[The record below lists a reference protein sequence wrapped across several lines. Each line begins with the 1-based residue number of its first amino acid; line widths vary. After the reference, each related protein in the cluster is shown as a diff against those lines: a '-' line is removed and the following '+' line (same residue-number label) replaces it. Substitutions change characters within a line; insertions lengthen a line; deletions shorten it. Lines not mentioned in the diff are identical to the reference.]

1 MAQPLVKKDD
11 DRDEEA
17 DYSPFLGIEKG
28 AVLQEARVFHDPQ
41 LDARRC
47 SQVITKLL
55 YLLNQGETLTKIEAT
70 EVFFAVT
77 KLFQSKDIGLR
88 RMVYLMI
95 KELSPS
101 ADEVIIVTSSLMKDM
116 NSRTDLFRA
125 NAIRVLCRITDGTL
139 LAQIERYL
147 KQAIVD
153 KNPVVASAALVSGI
167 HLLQTNPEIVR
178 RWSNEVQEA
187 VQSRA
192 ALVQFHALA
201 LLHQIRQNDRLA
213 VNKLVASL
221 TKGTVR
227 SPLAQCLLIRYISQV
242 IKESGDNSQA
252 GERPFYDYLEGCLRH
267 KAEVV
272 IFEAARTITEL
283 SNVTTRELTPAITVL
298 QLFLSSSKPVLRFAA
313 LRTLNK
319 VAMTH
324 PMAVTNCNI
333 DMESLI
339 SDQNRSIATLAIT
352 TLLKTGNESSVDR
365 LMKQITNFMSD
376 IADEFKIVVVEAIR
390 SLCLK
395 FPLKYRSLMNFL
407 SNILRE
413 EGGFEYKKA
422 IVDSIVILIRD
433 IPDAK
438 ESGLL
443 HLCEFIEDCEFTYLS
458 TQILHFLGNE
468 GPKTSDPSKYIRYIY
483 NRVILENATV
493 RASAVSTLAKFGAL
507 VDSLKPRIFVLLR
520 RCVFDN
526 DDEVRDRATLYLN
539 TLGDGSVAE
548 TDEDVKEFLF
558 GSLDIPLTNMEASLK
573 NYDPTEEPF
582 DINSVPKEV
591 KSQSVAEKKA
601 PGKKPAASSTPAA
614 APTSAA
620 DAYERLLSSI
630 PEFASFG
637 KLFKSST
644 PVELTE
650 AETEYS
656 VNVVKHI
663 YDSHV
668 VFQYNC
674 TNTIPEQLLENVT
687 VIVDASDAEEF
698 SEVGT
703 KPLRSLPYDT
713 PGQTFVA
720 FEKPE
725 GVPAV
730 GKFSNVLRFTVKE
743 VDPSTGESED
753 DGVED
758 EYQLEDFEVVAADYI
773 LKVGVSNF
781 KNAWESLG
789 PDGERIDEYGLG
801 PRESLAEAVNTV
813 INLLGMQPCEGTE
826 VVPSN
831 SRSHT
836 CLLSGIYIGN
846 VKVLVRLSFGIDG
859 AKEVAMKLAVRSEDE
874 NVSEAIHEIVASGQ
888 RRQNDQLRMIF
899 LEHTRISR
907 ELEARKNELDDP
919 EKQLMERGASTE
931 NNRLKLKYEKKK
943 HDRAV
948 LNKKKAKKASR
959 LAERYKREKEDL
971 RRKIIQLKVKLDDKP
986 LLEMELIYL
995 RGQTE
1000 IVKFTGNYV
1009 DVDKLY
1015 ALLRELHEKEVE
1027 LYDLEALNHALI
1039 VKNAKAMM
1047 KYKKLRRN

>member
-1 MAQPLVKKDD
+1 MAQPLIKKDD

-17 DYSPFLGIEKG
+17 EYSPFLGIEKG
-28 AVLQEARVFHDPQ
+28 AVLQEARVFNDPQ

-55 YLLNQGETLTKIEAT
+55 YLLNQGETFTKVEAT

-77 KLFQSKDIGLR
+77 KLFQSKDTGLR

-116 NSRTDLFRA
+116 NSKTDMYRA

-139 LAQIERYL
+139 LTQIERYL

-153 KNPVVASAALVSGI
+153 KNPVVASAALVSGV
-167 HLLQTNPEIVR
+167 HLLQTNPEIVK

-213 VNKLVASL
+213 VSKLVTSL
-221 TKGTVR
+221 TRGTVR
-227 SPLAQCLLIRYISQV
+227 SPLAQCLLIRYASQV
-242 IKESGDNSQA
+242 IRESSQNTQTGD
-252 GERPFYDYLEGCLRH
+252 RPFYDFLEGCLRH
-267 KAEVV
+267 KAEMV
-272 IFEAARTITEL
+272 IFEAARAITEL
-283 SNVTTRELTPAITVL
+283 SGVTSRELTPAITVL

-313 LRTLNK
+313 VRTLNK

-324 PMAVTNCNI
+324 PLAVTNCNI

-438 ESGLL
+438 ESGLF

-458 TQILHFLGNE
+458 TQILHLLGNE
-468 GPKTSDPSKYIRYIY
+468 GPKTTDPSKYIRYIY

-520 RCVFDN
+520 RCLFDN
-526 DDEVRDRATLYLN
+526 DDEVRDRATLYLDM
-539 TLGDGSVAE
+539 LGGDGSVGE
-548 TDEDVKEFLF
+548 SDEDVKDFLF
-558 GSLDIPLTNMEASLK
+558 GSLDVPLVNLEKSLQNYEAS
-573 NYDPTEEPF
+573 EESF
-582 DINSVPKEV
+582 DIASVPKEV
-591 KSQSVAEKKA
+591 KSQPLAEKKA
-601 PGKKPAASSTPAA
+601 PGKKPSGLGAPPS
-614 APTSAA
+614 APTSTV
-620 DAYERLLSSI
+620 DAYEKLLSSI
-630 PEFASFG
+630 PEFSSFG
-637 KLFKSST
+637 KLFKSSA

-650 AETEYS
+650 AETEYAVS
-656 VNVVKHI
+656 VVKHI
-663 YDSHV
+663 YDGHV

-687 VIVDASDAEEF
+687 VFVDASEAEEF
-698 SEVGT
+698 SEVAS
-703 KPLRSLPYDT
+703 KPLRSLPYDS
-713 PGQTFVA
+713 PGQIFVA

-725 GVPAV
+725 GAPAV
-730 GKFSNVLRFTVKE
+730 GKFSNMLKFIVKE
-743 VDPSTGESED
+743 VDSSTGEAED
-753 DGVED
+753 EGVED
-758 EYQLEDFEVVAADYI
+758 EYQLEDLEVVSADYI
-773 LKVGVSNF
+773 LKVRVSNF
-781 KNAWESLG
+781 KNAWESMD
-789 PDGERIDEYGLG
+789 PESERVDEYGLG
-801 PRESLAEAVNTV
+801 VRESLAEAVSAV
-813 INLLGMQPCEGTE
+813 INILGMQPCEGTE

-836 CLLSGIYIGN
+836 CLLSGVFIGN

-859 AKEVAMKLAVRSEDE
+859 PKQVAMKLAVRSDDPA
-874 NVSEAIHEIVASGQ
+874 VSDAIHEIVASG
-888 RRQNDQLRMIF
+888 
-899 LEHTRISR
+899 
-907 ELEARKNELDDP
+907 
-919 EKQLMERGASTE
+919 
-931 NNRLKLKYEKKK
+931 
-943 HDRAV
+943 
-948 LNKKKAKKASR
+948 
-959 LAERYKREKEDL
+959 
-971 RRKIIQLKVKLDDKP
+971 
-986 LLEMELIYL
+986 
-995 RGQTE
+995 
-1000 IVKFTGNYV
+1000 
-1009 DVDKLY
+1009 
-1015 ALLRELHEKEVE
+1015 
-1027 LYDLEALNHALI
+1027 
-1039 VKNAKAMM
+1039 
-1047 KYKKLRRN
+1047 

>member
-11 DRDEEA
+11 DRDDEM
-17 DYSPFLGIEKG
+17 DYSPFMGIEKG
-28 AVLQEARVFHDPQ
+28 AVLQEARVFNDPQ
-41 LDARRC
+41 LDPRRC

-55 YLLNQGETLTKIEAT
+55 YLLNQGETFTKIEAT

-77 KLFQSKDIGLR
+77 KLFQSKDVGLR

-116 NSRTDLFRA
+116 NSRTDMYRA

-139 LAQIERYL
+139 LTQIERYL

-167 HLLQTNPEIVR
+167 HLLQTNPEIVK

-192 ALVQFHALA
+192 ALVQFHALG

-213 VNKLVASL
+213 VSKLVTSL
-221 TKGTVR
+221 TRGTVR
-227 SPLAQCLLIRYISQV
+227 SPLAQCLLIRYTSQV
-242 IKESGDNSQA
+242 IRESGMNNQT

-267 KAEVV
+267 KAEMV
-272 IFEAARTITEL
+272 IFEAARAITEL
-283 SNVTTRELTPAITVL
+283 SGVTSRELNPAITVL

-313 LRTLNK
+313 VRTLNK

-324 PMAVTNCNI
+324 PTAVTNCNI

-413 EGGFEYKKA
+413 EGGFDYKKA

-493 RASAVSTLAKFGAL
+493 RAAAVSTLAKFGAM
-507 VDSLKPRIFVLLR
+507 VDSLKPRIFILLK
-520 RCVFDN
+520 RCLFDN

-539 TLGDGSVAE
+539 TLGGDGSVVE
-548 TDEDVKEFLF
+548 TEGEVKEFLF
-558 GSLDIPLTNMEASLK
+558 GSFDVPLSNMETSLK
-573 NYDPTEEPF
+573 NYIQDPSEESF

-591 KSQSVAEKKA
+591 KSQPLAEKKA
-601 PGKKPAASSTPAA
+601 PGKKPTGLSAPPSAPA
-614 APTSAA
+614 SAA
-620 DAYERLLSSI
+620 DAYEKLLLSI

-637 KLFKSST
+637 KLFKSSA

-650 AETEYS
+650 AETEYA

-663 YDSHV
+663 FDNHV
-668 VFQYNC
+668 VLQYNC
-674 TNTIPEQLLENVT
+674 TNTIPEQLLENVI
-687 VIVDASDAEEF
+687 VVVDASDAEEF
-698 SEVGT
+698 AEIAS
-703 KPLRSLPYDT
+703 KPLRSLPYDS
-713 PGQTFVA
+713 PGQIFVA
-720 FEKPE
+720 FEKPG

-730 GKFSNVLRFTVKE
+730 GKFSNVLRFIVKE
-743 VDPSTGESED
+743 VDPSTGEAEE

-758 EYQLEDFEVVAADYI
+758 EYQLEDLEVVAADYM

-781 KNAWESLG
+781 KNAWESMG
-789 PDGERIDEYGLG
+789 SDFERLEEYGLG
-801 PRESLAEAVNTV
+801 PRDSLTEAVNAV
-813 INLLGMQPCEGTE
+813 ISLLGMQPCEGTE
-826 VVPSN
+826 VVATN

-836 CLLSGIYIGN
+836 CLLSGVFIGN
-846 VKVLVRLSFGIDG
+846 VKVLVRLSFGID
-859 AKEVAMKLAVRSEDE
+859 AQKEVAMKLVVRSEDE
-874 NVSEAIHEIVASGQ
+874 SVCVAIHEIVASG
-888 RRQNDQLRMIF
+888 
-899 LEHTRISR
+899 
-907 ELEARKNELDDP
+907 
-919 EKQLMERGASTE
+919 
-931 NNRLKLKYEKKK
+931 
-943 HDRAV
+943 
-948 LNKKKAKKASR
+948 
-959 LAERYKREKEDL
+959 
-971 RRKIIQLKVKLDDKP
+971 
-986 LLEMELIYL
+986 
-995 RGQTE
+995 
-1000 IVKFTGNYV
+1000 
-1009 DVDKLY
+1009 
-1015 ALLRELHEKEVE
+1015 
-1027 LYDLEALNHALI
+1027 
-1039 VKNAKAMM
+1039 
-1047 KYKKLRRN
+1047 

>member
-1 MAQPLVKKDD
+1 MAQPFVKKDD
-11 DRDEEA
+11 DRDDEA
-17 DYSPFLGIEKG
+17 EYSPFMGIEKG
-28 AVLQEARVFHDPQ
+28 AVLQEARVFNDPQ

-55 YLLNQGETLTKIEAT
+55 YLLNQGETFTKTEAT

-77 KLFQSKDIGLR
+77 KLFQSRDTGLR

-95 KELSPS
+95 KEISTS

-116 NSRTDLFRA
+116 NSRTDMYRA
-125 NAIRVLCRITDGTL
+125 NAIRVLCQITDGTL
-139 LAQIERYL
+139 LTQIERYL

-167 HLLQTNPEIVR
+167 HLLQTNPEIVK

-213 VNKLVASL
+213 VSKLVTSM
-221 TKGTVR
+221 TKGSVR
-227 SPLAQCLLIRYISQV
+227 SPLAQCLLIRYTNQV
-242 IKESGDNSQA
+242 IRESGVNTQSGD
-252 GERPFYDYLEGCLRH
+252 RPFYDYIEGCLRH
-267 KAEVV
+267 KAEMV
-272 IFEAARTITEL
+272 IFEAARAITEF
-283 SNVTTRELTPAITVL
+283 SNVTARELTPAITVL

-313 LRTLNK
+313 VRTLNK

-422 IVDSIVILIRD
+422 IVDAIVILIRD

-493 RASAVSTLAKFGAL
+493 RASAVSTLAKFGAM
-507 VDSLKPRIFVLLR
+507 VESLKPRIFILLR
-520 RCVFDN
+520 RCLFDN
-526 DDEVRDRATLYLN
+526 DDEVRDRATLYFI
-539 TLGDGSVAE
+539 TLGGDGPVVE
-548 TDEDVKEFLF
+548 TDESVKDFLF
-558 GSLDIPLTNMEASLK
+558 GSLDIPLANLETGLK
-573 NYDPTEEPF
+573 NYIQDPSEEPF
-582 DINSVPKEV
+582 DVNSVPKEV
-591 KSQSVAEKKA
+591 KSQPLAEKKA
-601 PGKKPAASSTPAA
+601 PGRKPTGLGTLPAG
-614 APTSAA
+614 PTSAA

-637 KLFKSST
+637 KLFKSS
-644 PVELTE
+644 VLELTE
-650 AETEYS
+650 EETEYA

-663 YDSHV
+663 FDQHV

-687 VIVDASDAEEF
+687 VIVDASEAEEF
-698 SEVGT
+698 SEVAS

-713 PGQTFVA
+713 PGQIFVA
-720 FEKPE
+720 FEKPQ
-725 GVPAV
+725 GVPTV
-730 GKFSNVLRFTVKE
+730 GKFSNMLRFTVKE
-743 VDPSTGESED
+743 VDTSTGEPED

-758 EYQLEDFEVVAADYI
+758 EYRLEDFEVVAADYM

-781 KNAWESLG
+781 RNAWESMG
-789 PDGERIDEYGLG
+789 PDCERIDEYGLG
-801 PRESLAEAVNTV
+801 SRESLTEAVNAV
-813 INLLGMQPCEGTE
+813 IELLGMQPCEGTE

-836 CLLSGIYIGN
+836 CLLSGVYIGN
-846 VKVLVRLSFGIDG
+846 VKVLVRLSLGIDG

-874 NVSEAIHEIVASGQ
+874 NVS
-888 RRQNDQLRMIF
+888 
-899 LEHTRISR
+899 
-907 ELEARKNELDDP
+907 
-919 EKQLMERGASTE
+919 
-931 NNRLKLKYEKKK
+931 
-943 HDRAV
+943 
-948 LNKKKAKKASR
+948 
-959 LAERYKREKEDL
+959 
-971 RRKIIQLKVKLDDKP
+971 
-986 LLEMELIYL
+986 
-995 RGQTE
+995 
-1000 IVKFTGNYV
+1000 
-1009 DVDKLY
+1009 
-1015 ALLRELHEKEVE
+1015 
-1027 LYDLEALNHALI
+1027 
-1039 VKNAKAMM
+1039 
-1047 KYKKLRRN
+1047 

>member
-1 MAQPLVKKDD
+1 
-11 DRDEEA
+11 A

-28 AVLQEARVFHDPQ
+28 AVLQEARVFNDPQ
-41 LDARRC
+41 LDPRRC

-55 YLLNQGETLTKIEAT
+55 YLLNQGETFTKVEAT

-88 RMVYLMI
+88 RMVYVMI

-116 NSRTDLFRA
+116 TSKTDMYRA

-139 LAQIERYL
+139 LTQIERYL

-167 HLLQTNPEIVR
+167 HLLQTNPEIVK

-213 VNKLVASL
+213 VNKLVSSL
-221 TKGTVR
+221 TKGSVR
-227 SPLAQCLLIRYISQV
+227 SPLAQCLLIRYTSQV
-242 IKESGDNSQA
+242 IRESANNNQA
-252 GERPFYDYLEGCLRH
+252 GDRPFYDFLEGCLRH
-267 KAEVV
+267 KAEMV
-272 IFEAARTITEL
+272 IFEAARAITEL
-283 SNVTTRELTPAITVL
+283 NGVTSRELTPAITVL

-313 LRTLNK
+313 VRTLNK

-376 IADEFKIVVVEAIR
+376 IADEFKIVVVDAIR

-395 FPLKYRSLMNFL
+395 FPLKHRSLMNFL

-433 IPDAK
+433 IPEAK

-458 TQILHFLGNE
+458 TQILHFLGIE

-483 NRVILENATV
+483 NRVHLENATV
-493 RASAVSTLAKFGAL
+493 RAGAVSTLAKFGAM
-507 VDSLKPRIFVLLR
+507 VDTLKPRVFVLLR
-520 RCVFDN
+520 RCLFDN

-539 TLGDGSVAE
+539 TLGGDGAVVE
-548 TDEDVKEFLF
+548 TGEDVKEFLF
-558 GSLDIPLTNMEASLK
+558 GSLYIPL
-573 NYDPTEEPF
+573 EPSDDAF

-591 KSQSVAEKKA
+591 KTQPLAEKKA
-601 PGKKPAASSTPAA
+601 PGKKPTGLGAPPAGPPSTV
-614 APTSAA
+614 
-620 DAYERLLSSI
+620 DAYEKLLSSI
-630 PEFASFG
+630 PEFANFG
-637 KLFKSST
+637 KLFKFSA

-650 AETEYS
+650 AETEYA

-663 YDSHV
+663 FDGHV

-687 VIVDASDAEEF
+687 VIVDASEAEEF
-698 SEVGT
+698 AEVAS
-703 KPLRSLPYDT
+703 KPLRSLPYDS
-713 PGQTFVA
+713 PGQIFVA

-730 GKFSNVLRFTVKE
+730 GKFSNMLRFIVKE
-743 VDPSTGESED
+743 VDPSTGEAED

-758 EYQLEDFEVVAADYI
+758 EYQLEELEVVAADYM

-781 KNAWESLG
+781 RNAWETM
-789 PDGERIDEYGLG
+789 DADYERVDEYGLG
-801 PRESLAEAVNTV
+801 PRESLAEAVNAV

-826 VVPSN
+826 VVPNN

-836 CLLSGIYIGN
+836 CLLSGVYIGN
-846 VKVLVRLSFGIDG
+846 VKVLVRLQFGLDG
-859 AKEVAMKLAVRSEDE
+859 PKDVAMK
-874 NVSEAIHEIVASGQ
+874 
-888 RRQNDQLRMIF
+888 
-899 LEHTRISR
+899 
-907 ELEARKNELDDP
+907 
-919 EKQLMERGASTE
+919 
-931 NNRLKLKYEKKK
+931 
-943 HDRAV
+943 
-948 LNKKKAKKASR
+948 
-959 LAERYKREKEDL
+959 
-971 RRKIIQLKVKLDDKP
+971 
-986 LLEMELIYL
+986 
-995 RGQTE
+995 
-1000 IVKFTGNYV
+1000 
-1009 DVDKLY
+1009 
-1015 ALLRELHEKEVE
+1015 
-1027 LYDLEALNHALI
+1027 
-1039 VKNAKAMM
+1039 
-1047 KYKKLRRN
+1047 

>member
-11 DRDEEA
+11 DRDDEA

-28 AVLQEARVFHDPQ
+28 SVLQEARVFNDPQ

-55 YLLNQGETLTKIEAT
+55 YLLNQGETFTKVEAT

-77 KLFQSKDIGLR
+77 KLFQSKDTGLR

-95 KELSPS
+95 KEISPS

-116 NSRTDLFRA
+116 NSKIDMYRA

-139 LAQIERYL
+139 LSQIERYL

-167 HLLQTNPEIVR
+167 HLLQTNPEIVK

-192 ALVQFHALA
+192 ALVQFHALG
-201 LLHQIRQNDRLA
+201 LLHQNDRLA
-213 VNKLVASL
+213 VSKLVTSL
-221 TKGTVR
+221 TRGTVR
-227 SPLAQCLLIRYISQV
+227 SPLAQCLLIRYTSQV
-242 IKESGDNSQA
+242 IHESGHTQS
-252 GERPFYDYLEGCLRH
+252 GERPFYDYLESCLRH
-267 KAEVV
+267 KSDMV
-272 IFEAARTITEL
+272 IFEAARAITEL
-283 SNVTTRELTPAITVL
+283 NGVTSRELTPAITVL
-298 QLFLSSSKPVLRFAA
+298 QLFLSSTKPVLRFAA
-313 LRTLNK
+313 VRTLNK

-413 EGGFEYKKA
+413 EGGFDYKKA

-433 IPDAK
+433 IPNAK
-438 ESGLL
+438 EAGLL

-458 TQILHFLGNE
+458 TQILHFLGIE

-483 NRVILENATV
+483 NRVHLENAIV
-493 RASAVSTLAKFGAL
+493 RASAVSTLAKFGAA
-507 VDSLKPRIFVLLR
+507 VDALKPRIFVLLR
-520 RCVFDN
+520 RCLFDS

-539 TLGDGSVAE
+539 TLGGDGSVVE
-548 TDEDVKEFLF
+548 TDKDVKDFLF
-558 GSLDIPLTNMEASLK
+558 GPFDVPLVNLETSLK
-573 NYDPTEEPF
+573 NYEPSEEAF

-591 KSQSVAEKKA
+591 KFQPLAEKKA
-601 PGKKPAASSTPAA
+601 PGKKPTGLGAPPSGPPST
-614 APTSAA
+614 A
-620 DAYERLLSSI
+620 DAYERMLSTI
-630 PEFASFG
+630 PECANFG
-637 KLFKSST
+637 KLFKSSA

-650 AETEYS
+650 AETEYA
-656 VNVVKHI
+656 VNVIKHI
-663 YDSHV
+663 FDRHV

-674 TNTIPEQLLENVT
+674 TNTIPEQLLEDVIVT
-687 VIVDASDAEEF
+687 VDASDADEF
-698 SEVGT
+698 SEVFS
-703 KPLRSLPYDT
+703 KPLRSLPYDS

-725 GVPAV
+725 GVPTV
-730 GKFSNVLRFTVKE
+730 GKFSNVLKFIIKE
-743 VDPSTGESED
+743 VDPTTGEAED

-758 EYQLEDFEVVAADYI
+758 EYQLEDLEIVAADYV

-781 KNAWESLG
+781 RNAWESLG
-789 PDGERIDEYGLG
+789 PDFERVDEYGLG

-813 INLLGMQPCEGTE
+813 INLLGLEPCEGTE
-826 VVPSN
+826 EVPPN

-836 CLLSGIYIGN
+836 CLLSGVFTGN
-846 VKVLVRLSFGIDG
+846 IKVLVRLSFGLDG
-859 AKEVAMKLAVRSEDE
+859 PKDIAMKLSVRSEDE
-874 NVSEAIHEIVASGQ
+874 TVSDTIHEIVASG
-888 RRQNDQLRMIF
+888 
-899 LEHTRISR
+899 
-907 ELEARKNELDDP
+907 
-919 EKQLMERGASTE
+919 
-931 NNRLKLKYEKKK
+931 
-943 HDRAV
+943 
-948 LNKKKAKKASR
+948 
-959 LAERYKREKEDL
+959 
-971 RRKIIQLKVKLDDKP
+971 
-986 LLEMELIYL
+986 
-995 RGQTE
+995 
-1000 IVKFTGNYV
+1000 
-1009 DVDKLY
+1009 
-1015 ALLRELHEKEVE
+1015 
-1027 LYDLEALNHALI
+1027 
-1039 VKNAKAMM
+1039 
-1047 KYKKLRRN
+1047 

>member
-11 DRDEEA
+11 DRDDEA
-17 DYSPFLGIEKG
+17 EYSPFMGIEKG
-28 AVLQEARVFHDPQ
+28 AVLQEARVFNDPQ
-41 LDARRC
+41 LDPRRC

-55 YLLNQGETLTKIEAT
+55 YLLNQGETFTKVEAT

-77 KLFQSKDIGLR
+77 KLFQSKDVGLR
-88 RMVYLMI
+88 RMLYLMI

-116 NSRTDLFRA
+116 NSKTDMYRA
-125 NAIRVLCRITDGTL
+125 NAIRVLCRITDGVL
-139 LAQIERYL
+139 LTQIERYL

-167 HLLQTNPEIVR
+167 HLLQTNPEVVK

-213 VNKLVASL
+213 VSKLVTSL
-221 TKGTVR
+221 TRGTVR
-227 SPLAQCLLIRYISQV
+227 SPLAQCLLIRYTSQV
-242 IKESGDNSQA
+242 IRESASNSQ
-252 GERPFYDYLEGCLRH
+252 GGDRPFYDFLEGCLRH
-267 KAEVV
+267 KAEMV
-272 IFEAARTITEL
+272 IFEAARAITEL
-283 SNVTTRELTPAITVL
+283 SGVTSRELTPAITVL

-313 LRTLNK
+313 VRTLNK

-438 ESGLL
+438 ENGLL

-458 TQILHFLGNE
+458 TQILHFLGIE

-483 NRVILENATV
+483 NRVHLENATV
-493 RASAVSTLAKFGAL
+493 RAAAVSTLAKFGAM
-507 VDSLKPRIFVLLR
+507 VDALKPRIFVLLR
-520 RCVFDN
+520 RCLFDS

-539 TLGDGSVAE
+539 TLGGDGEVVE
-548 TDEDVKEFLF
+548 TDKGVKEFLF
-558 GSLDIPLTNMEASLK
+558 GALDIPLVNLETSLRNYEASE
-573 NYDPTEEPF
+573 DAF

-591 KSQSVAEKKA
+591 KSQPLAEKKA
-601 PGKKPAASSTPAA
+601 PGKKQPTGLGAPPAAP
-614 APTSAA
+614 PTTV

-630 PEFASFG
+630 PELASLG
-637 KLFKSST
+637 KPFKSSAPT
-644 PVELTE
+644 ELTE
-650 AETEYS
+650 AETEYA

-663 YDSHV
+663 YDRHV

-674 TNTIPEQLLENVT
+674 TNTIPEQLLEEVG
-687 VIVDASDAEEF
+687 VVVDSSDAEEF
-698 SEVGT
+698 GFVLS
-703 KPLRSLPYDT
+703 KPLRSLPYDS
-713 PGQTFVA
+713 PGQTFVV

-730 GKFSNVLRFTVKE
+730 GKFSNTLKFIVKE
-743 VDPSTGESED
+743 VDPNTGEADE
-753 DGVED
+753 DGVDD
-758 EYQLEDFEVVAADYI
+758 EYQLEELEVVSADYMQ
-773 LKVGVSNF
+773 KVGISNF
-781 KNAWESLG
+781 RNAWESL
-789 PDGERIDEYGLG
+789 DADLERVDEYGLG
-801 PRESLAEAVNTV
+801 PRESLAEAVNAV
-813 INLLGMQPCEGTE
+813 ISLLGMQPCEGTE
-826 VVPSN
+826 AVPSN

-836 CLLSGIYIGN
+836 CLLSGVFIGN
-846 VKVLVRLSFGIDG
+846 TRVLARLQFGLTG
-859 AKEVAMKLAVRSEDE
+859 PKEVAMKLAVRSDDIA
-874 NVSEAIHEIVASGQ
+874 VSDAIHEIVASG
-888 RRQNDQLRMIF
+888 
-899 LEHTRISR
+899 
-907 ELEARKNELDDP
+907 
-919 EKQLMERGASTE
+919 
-931 NNRLKLKYEKKK
+931 
-943 HDRAV
+943 
-948 LNKKKAKKASR
+948 
-959 LAERYKREKEDL
+959 
-971 RRKIIQLKVKLDDKP
+971 
-986 LLEMELIYL
+986 
-995 RGQTE
+995 
-1000 IVKFTGNYV
+1000 
-1009 DVDKLY
+1009 
-1015 ALLRELHEKEVE
+1015 
-1027 LYDLEALNHALI
+1027 
-1039 VKNAKAMM
+1039 
-1047 KYKKLRRN
+1047 

>member
-11 DRDEEA
+11 DRDDEA

-28 AVLQEARVFHDPQ
+28 AVLQEARVFNDPQ
-41 LDARRC
+41 LDPRRC

-55 YLLNQGETLTKIEAT
+55 YLLNQGETFTKVEAT

-88 RMVYLMI
+88 RMVYVMI

-116 NSRTDLFRA
+116 TSKTDMYRA

-139 LAQIERYL
+139 LTQIERYL

-167 HLLQTNPEIVR
+167 HLLQQTNPEIVK

-213 VNKLVASL
+213 VNKLVSSL
-221 TKGTVR
+221 TKGSVR
-227 SPLAQCLLIRYISQV
+227 SPLAQCLLIRYTSQV
-242 IKESGDNSQA
+242 IRESANNNQA
-252 GERPFYDYLEGCLRH
+252 GDRPFYDFLEGCLRH
-267 KAEVV
+267 KAEMV
-272 IFEAARTITEL
+272 IFEAARAITEL
-283 SNVTTRELTPAITVL
+283 NGVTSRELTPAITVL

-313 LRTLNK
+313 VRTLNK

-395 FPLKYRSLMNFL
+395 FPLKHRSLMNFL

-433 IPDAK
+433 IPEAK

-458 TQILHFLGNE
+458 TQILHFLGIE

-483 NRVILENATV
+483 NRVHLENATV
-493 RASAVSTLAKFGAL
+493 RAGAVSTLAKFGAM
-507 VDSLKPRIFVLLR
+507 VDTLKPRVFVLLR
-520 RCVFDN
+520 RCLFDN
-526 DDEVRDRATLYLN
+526 DDEVRDRATLYIN
-539 TLGDGSVAE
+539 TLGGDGAVVE
-548 TDEDVKEFLF
+548 TGEDVKEFLF
-558 GSLDIPLTNMEASLK
+558 GSLDIPLVNLENSLK
-573 NYDPTEEPF
+573 NYEPSEESF

-591 KSQSVAEKKA
+591 KTQPLAEKKA
-601 PGKKPAASSTPAA
+601 PGKKPTGLGASPAGPPSTV
-614 APTSAA
+614 
-620 DAYERLLSSI
+620 DAYEKLLSSI
-630 PEFASFG
+630 PEFANFG
-637 KLFKSST
+637 KLFKSSA

-650 AETEYS
+650 AETEYA

-663 YDSHV
+663 FDGHV

-687 VIVDASDAEEF
+687 VIVDASEAEEF
-698 SEVGT
+698 AEVAS
-703 KPLRSLPYDT
+703 KPLRSLPYDS

-730 GKFSNVLRFTVKE
+730 GKFSNMLRFIVKE
-743 VDPSTGESED
+743 VDPSTGEAED

-758 EYQLEDFEVVAADYI
+758 EYQLEELEVVAADYM

-781 KNAWESLG
+781 RNAWETM
-789 PDGERIDEYGLG
+789 DADCERVDEYGLG
-801 PRESLAEAVNTV
+801 PRESLAEAVNAV

-826 VVPSN
+826 VVPNN

-836 CLLSGIYIGN
+836 CLLSGVYIGN
-846 VKVLVRLSFGIDG
+846 VKVLVRLQFGLDG
-859 AKEVAMKLAVRSEDE
+859 PKDVAMKLAVRSEDE
-874 NVSEAIHEIVASGQ
+874 AVSDAIHEIVASG
-888 RRQNDQLRMIF
+888 
-899 LEHTRISR
+899 
-907 ELEARKNELDDP
+907 
-919 EKQLMERGASTE
+919 
-931 NNRLKLKYEKKK
+931 
-943 HDRAV
+943 
-948 LNKKKAKKASR
+948 
-959 LAERYKREKEDL
+959 
-971 RRKIIQLKVKLDDKP
+971 
-986 LLEMELIYL
+986 
-995 RGQTE
+995 
-1000 IVKFTGNYV
+1000 
-1009 DVDKLY
+1009 
-1015 ALLRELHEKEVE
+1015 
-1027 LYDLEALNHALI
+1027 
-1039 VKNAKAMM
+1039 
-1047 KYKKLRRN
+1047 

>member
-11 DRDEEA
+11 DRDDEA
-17 DYSPFLGIEKG
+17 DYSPFMGIEKG
-28 AVLQEARVFHDPQ
+28 AVLQEARVFNDPQ

-55 YLLNQGETLTKIEAT
+55 YLLNQGETFTKVEAT
-70 EVFFAVT
+70 EVFFSVT
-77 KLFQSKDIGLR
+77 KLFQSRDLGLR
-88 RMVYLMI
+88 RMVYLII

-116 NSRTDLFRA
+116 NSKTDMYRA

-139 LAQIERYL
+139 LTQIERYL

-167 HLLQTNPEIVR
+167 HLLQTNPEIVK

-213 VNKLVASL
+213 VSKLVTSL
-221 TKGTVR
+221 TRGSVR
-227 SPLAQCLLIRYISQV
+227 SPLAQCLLIRYTSQV
-242 IKESGDNSQA
+242 IRESGNTTQSGD
-252 GERPFYDYLEGCLRH
+252 RPFYDFLESCLRH
-267 KAEVV
+267 KSEMV
-272 IFEAARTITEL
+272 IFEAAKAITDL
-283 SNVTTRELTPAITVL
+283 NGVTSRELTPAITVL

-313 LRTLNK
+313 VRTLNK

-413 EGGFEYKKA
+413 EGGFDYKKA

-458 TQILHFLGNE
+458 TQILHFLGIE
-468 GPKTSDPSKYIRYIY
+468 GPKTVDPSKYIRYIY
-483 NRVILENATV
+483 NRVHLENATV
-493 RASAVSTLAKFGAL
+493 RASAVSTLAKFGAS
-507 VDSLKPRIFVLLR
+507 VDGLKPRIFVLLR
-520 RCVFDN
+520 RCLFDS

-539 TLGDGSVAE
+539 TLGGDIE
-548 TDEDVKEFLF
+548 IDKDVRDFLF
-558 GSLDIPLTNMEASLK
+558 GSLDIPLVNLETSLK
-573 NYDPTEEPF
+573 KYEPSEEAF
-582 DINSVPKEV
+582 DINLVPREV
-591 KSQSVAEKKA
+591 KSQPTAEKKA
-601 PGKKPAASSTPAA
+601 PGKKPGLGAPPSGPPSTVD
-614 APTSAA
+614 S
-620 DAYERLLSSI
+620 YERQLLSI
-630 PEFASFG
+630 PEFANFG
-637 KLFKSST
+637 KLFKSSA

-650 AETEYS
+650 AETEYA

-663 YDSHV
+663 FDTHV

-674 TNTIPEQLLENVT
+674 TNTIPEQLLEDVI
-687 VIVDASDAEEF
+687 VIVDASEAEEF
-698 SEVGT
+698 SQVIS
-703 KPLRSLPYDT
+703 KPLRSLPYDS

-725 GVPAV
+725 GLPTT
-730 GKFSNVLRFTVKE
+730 GKFSNILKFIVKE
-743 VDPSTGESED
+743 VDPTTGEAED

-758 EYQLEDFEVVAADYI
+758 EYQLEDLEVVAADYI

-781 KNAWESLG
+781 RNAWEIMD
-789 PDGERIDEYGLG
+789 PDTERVDEYGLG
-801 PRESLAEAVNTV
+801 TREGLSEAVNTV
-813 INLLGMQPCEGTE
+813 INILGMQPCEGTE
-826 VVPSN
+826 TVPPN
-831 SRSHT
+831 ARSHT
-836 CLLSGIYIGN
+836 CLLSGVFIGG
-846 VKVLVRLSFGIDG
+846 VKVLVRLSFGLDG
-859 AKEVAMKLAVRSEDE
+859 AKDVAMKLAVRSDDV
-874 NVSEAIHEIVASGQ
+874 NVSDAIHEIVASG
-888 RRQNDQLRMIF
+888 
-899 LEHTRISR
+899 
-907 ELEARKNELDDP
+907 
-919 EKQLMERGASTE
+919 
-931 NNRLKLKYEKKK
+931 
-943 HDRAV
+943 
-948 LNKKKAKKASR
+948 
-959 LAERYKREKEDL
+959 
-971 RRKIIQLKVKLDDKP
+971 
-986 LLEMELIYL
+986 
-995 RGQTE
+995 
-1000 IVKFTGNYV
+1000 
-1009 DVDKLY
+1009 
-1015 ALLRELHEKEVE
+1015 
-1027 LYDLEALNHALI
+1027 
-1039 VKNAKAMM
+1039 
-1047 KYKKLRRN
+1047 

>member
-11 DRDEEA
+11 DRDDEA

-28 AVLQEARVFHDPQ
+28 SVLQEARVFNDPQ

-55 YLLNQGETLTKIEAT
+55 YLLNQGETFTKVEAT

-77 KLFQSKDIGLR
+77 KLFQSKDTGLR

-95 KELSPS
+95 KEISPS

-116 NSRTDLFRA
+116 NSKIDMYRA

-139 LAQIERYL
+139 LSQIERYL

-167 HLLQTNPEIVR
+167 HLLQTNPEIVK

-192 ALVQFHALA
+192 ALVQFHALG

-213 VNKLVASL
+213 VSKLVTSL
-221 TKGTVR
+221 TRGTVR
-227 SPLAQCLLIRYISQV
+227 SPLAQCLLIRYTSQV
-242 IKESGDNSQA
+242 IHESGHTQS
-252 GERPFYDYLEGCLRH
+252 GERPFYDYLESCLRH
-267 KAEVV
+267 KSDMV
-272 IFEAARTITEL
+272 IFEAARAITEL
-283 SNVTTRELTPAITVL
+283 NGVTSRELTPAITVL
-298 QLFLSSSKPVLRFAA
+298 QLFLSSTKPVLRFAA
-313 LRTLNK
+313 VRTLNK

-413 EGGFEYKKA
+413 EGGFDYKKA

-433 IPDAK
+433 IPNAK
-438 ESGLL
+438 EAGLL

-458 TQILHFLGNE
+458 TQILHFLGIE

-483 NRVILENATV
+483 NRVHLENAIV
-493 RASAVSTLAKFGAL
+493 RASAVSTLAKFGAA
-507 VDSLKPRIFVLLR
+507 VDALKPRIFVLLR
-520 RCVFDN
+520 RCLFDS

-539 TLGDGSVAE
+539 TLGGDGSVVE
-548 TDEDVKEFLF
+548 TDKDVKDFLF
-558 GSLDIPLTNMEASLK
+558 GSFDIPLVNLETSLK
-573 NYDPTEEPF
+573 NYEPSEEAF

-591 KSQSVAEKKA
+591 KFQPLAEKKA
-601 PGKKPAASSTPAA
+601 PGKKPTGLGAPPSGPPST
-614 APTSAA
+614 A
-620 DAYERLLSSI
+620 DAYERMLSTI
-630 PEFASFG
+630 PECANFG
-637 KLFKSST
+637 KLFKSSA

-650 AETEYS
+650 AETEYA
-656 VNVVKHI
+656 VNVIKHI
-663 YDSHV
+663 FDRHV

-674 TNTIPEQLLENVT
+674 TNTIPEQLLEDVIVT
-687 VIVDASDAEEF
+687 VDASDADEF
-698 SEVGT
+698 SEVFS
-703 KPLRSLPYDT
+703 KPLRSLPYDS

-725 GVPAV
+725 GVPTV
-730 GKFSNVLRFTVKE
+730 GKFSNVLKFIIKE
-743 VDPSTGESED
+743 VDPTTGEAED

-758 EYQLEDFEVVAADYI
+758 EYQLEDLEIVAADYV

-781 KNAWESLG
+781 RNAWESLG
-789 PDGERIDEYGLG
+789 PDFERVDEYGLG

-813 INLLGMQPCEGTE
+813 INLLGLEPCEGTE
-826 VVPSN
+826 EVPPN

-836 CLLSGIYIGN
+836 CLLSGVFTGN
-846 VKVLVRLSFGIDG
+846 IKVLVRLSFGLDG
-859 AKEVAMKLAVRSEDE
+859 PKDIAMKLSVRSEDE
-874 NVSEAIHEIVASGQ
+874 TVSDTIHEIVASG
-888 RRQNDQLRMIF
+888 
-899 LEHTRISR
+899 
-907 ELEARKNELDDP
+907 
-919 EKQLMERGASTE
+919 
-931 NNRLKLKYEKKK
+931 
-943 HDRAV
+943 
-948 LNKKKAKKASR
+948 
-959 LAERYKREKEDL
+959 
-971 RRKIIQLKVKLDDKP
+971 
-986 LLEMELIYL
+986 
-995 RGQTE
+995 
-1000 IVKFTGNYV
+1000 
-1009 DVDKLY
+1009 
-1015 ALLRELHEKEVE
+1015 
-1027 LYDLEALNHALI
+1027 
-1039 VKNAKAMM
+1039 
-1047 KYKKLRRN
+1047 

>member
-1 MAQPLVKKDD
+1 MSQLVKKDD

-17 DYSPFLGIEKG
+17 EYSPFLGIEKG
-28 AVLQEARVFHDPQ
+28 AVLQEARVFNDPQ
-41 LDARRC
+41 LDPRRC

-55 YLLNQGETLTKIEAT
+55 YLLNQGESFTKVEAT

-77 KLFQSKDIGLR
+77 KLFQSRDIGLR
-88 RMVYLMI
+88 RMVYLII

-116 NSRTDLFRA
+116 NSKTDMYRA

-139 LAQIERYL
+139 LTQIERYL

-167 HLLQTNPEIVR
+167 HLLQTNPEIVK

-213 VNKLVASL
+213 VSKLVTSL
-221 TKGTVR
+221 TRGTVR
-227 SPLAQCLLIRYISQV
+227 SPLAQCLLIRYTSQV
-242 IKESGDNSQA
+242 IRESSMNTQTGD
-252 GERPFYDYLEGCLRH
+252 RPFYDYLEGCLRH
-267 KAEVV
+267 KAEMV
-272 IFEAARTITEL
+272 IFEAARAITEL
-283 SNVTTRELTPAITVL
+283 SGVTSRELTPAITVL

-313 LRTLNK
+313 VRTLNK

-458 TQILHFLGNE
+458 TQILHFLGIE

-493 RASAVSTLAKFGAL
+493 RACAVSTLAKFGAM

-520 RCVFDN
+520 RCLYDS

-539 TLGDGSVAE
+539 TLGGDGSVVE
-548 TDEDVKEFLF
+548 TDKDVKEFLF
-558 GSLDIPLTNMEASLK
+558 GSLDVPLVNLETSLK
-573 NYDPTEEPF
+573 NYMQEPSEEPF
-582 DINSVPKEV
+582 DVSSVPREI
-591 KSQSVAEKKA
+591 KSQPLTEKKA
-601 PGKKPAASSTPAA
+601 PGKKPTGLGAPPPG
-614 APTSAA
+614 PTSTV

-630 PEFASFG
+630 PEFSTFG
-637 KLFKSST
+637 KLFKSSV

-650 AETEYS
+650 AETEYA

-663 YDSHV
+663 FDRHV
-668 VFQYNC
+668 VFQFNC

-687 VIVDASDAEEF
+687 VIVDASEADEF
-698 SEVGT
+698 SEVMSR
-703 KPLRSLPYDT
+703 PLPSLPYDT

-725 GVPAV
+725 GVPSI
-730 GKFSNVLRFTVKE
+730 GKFSNTLKFIVKE
-743 VDPSTGESED
+743 VDPSTGEAED

-758 EYQLEDFEVVAADYI
+758 EYQLEDLEVVAADYI

-781 KNAWESLG
+781 RNAWEGMG
-789 PDGERIDEYGLG
+789 PDFEQVDEYGLG
-801 PRESLAEAVNTV
+801 PRESLAEAVSTV
-813 INLLGMQPCEGTE
+813 IGLLGLQPCEGTE
-826 VVPSN
+826 VVTSN

-836 CLLSGIYIGN
+836 CLLSGVYIGN

-859 AKEVAMKLAVRSEDE
+859 PRDVAMKLAVRSEDE
-874 NVSEAIHEIVASGQ
+874 SVSAAIHEIVASG
-888 RRQNDQLRMIF
+888 
-899 LEHTRISR
+899 
-907 ELEARKNELDDP
+907 
-919 EKQLMERGASTE
+919 
-931 NNRLKLKYEKKK
+931 
-943 HDRAV
+943 
-948 LNKKKAKKASR
+948 
-959 LAERYKREKEDL
+959 
-971 RRKIIQLKVKLDDKP
+971 
-986 LLEMELIYL
+986 
-995 RGQTE
+995 
-1000 IVKFTGNYV
+1000 
-1009 DVDKLY
+1009 
-1015 ALLRELHEKEVE
+1015 
-1027 LYDLEALNHALI
+1027 
-1039 VKNAKAMM
+1039 
-1047 KYKKLRRN
+1047 

>member
-28 AVLQEARVFHDPQ
+28 AVLQEARVFNDPQ

-55 YLLNQGETLTKIEAT
+55 YLLNQGETFTKVEAT

-77 KLFQSKDIGLR
+77 KLFQSRDIGLR

-116 NSRTDLFRA
+116 NSRTDMYRA

-139 LAQIERYL
+139 LTQIERYL

-167 HLLQTNPEIVR
+167 HLLQTTPEIVK

-213 VNKLVASL
+213 VSKLVTSL

-227 SPLAQCLLIRYISQV
+227 SPLAQCLLIRYTSQV
-242 IKESGDNSQA
+242 IREAGVNSQT
-252 GERPFYDYLEGCLRH
+252 GDRPFYDYLESCLRH
-267 KAEVV
+267 KAEMV
-272 IFEAARTITEL
+272 IFEAAKAITEL

-313 LRTLNK
+313 VRTLNK

-507 VDSLKPRIFVLLR
+507 VDTLKPRIFILLR
-520 RCVFDN
+520 RCLFDN

-539 TLGDGSVAE
+539 SLGDGSVAE
-548 TDEDVKEFLF
+548 TDKDVKEFLF
-558 GSLDIPLTNMEASLK
+558 GSLDIPLTNMENSLK
-573 NYDPTEEPF
+573 NYAQNPTDEPF
-582 DINSVPKEV
+582 DIDSVPREV
-591 KSQSVAEKKA
+591 KSQPLVEKKA
-601 PGKKPAASSTPAA
+601 PGKKPTALGGPPP
-614 APTSAA
+614 APTSAS

-637 KLFKSST
+637 KLFKSSA

-650 AETEYS
+650 AETEYA

-663 YDSHV
+663 FDRHV

-703 KPLRSLPYDT
+703 KPLKSLPYDT
-713 PGQTFVA
+713 PAQTFVA

-725 GVPAV
+725 GISAV
-730 GKFSNVLRFTVKE
+730 GKFSNMLRFTVKE
-743 VDPSTGESED
+743 VDPSTGEAED

-773 LKVGVSNF
+773 LKVAVSNF
-781 KNAWESLG
+781 RNAWESMD
-789 PDGERIDEYGLG
+789 PDTERIDEYGLG
-801 PRESLAEAVNTV
+801 PRESLAEAVNAV
-813 INLLGMQPCEGTE
+813 INLLGLQPCEGTE
-826 VVPSN
+826 TVPNN

-836 CLLSGIYIGN
+836 CLLSGVYIGN

-859 AKEVAMKLAVRSEDE
+859 SKEVAMKLAVRSDDV
-874 NVSEAIHEIVASGQ
+874 NVSEAIHEVVASG
-888 RRQNDQLRMIF
+888 
-899 LEHTRISR
+899 
-907 ELEARKNELDDP
+907 
-919 EKQLMERGASTE
+919 
-931 NNRLKLKYEKKK
+931 
-943 HDRAV
+943 
-948 LNKKKAKKASR
+948 
-959 LAERYKREKEDL
+959 
-971 RRKIIQLKVKLDDKP
+971 
-986 LLEMELIYL
+986 
-995 RGQTE
+995 
-1000 IVKFTGNYV
+1000 
-1009 DVDKLY
+1009 
-1015 ALLRELHEKEVE
+1015 
-1027 LYDLEALNHALI
+1027 
-1039 VKNAKAMM
+1039 
-1047 KYKKLRRN
+1047 

>member
-11 DRDEEA
+11 DRDDEE
-17 DYSPFLGIEKG
+17 YSPFLGIEKG
-28 AVLQEARVFHDPQ
+28 AVLQEARVFNDPQ

-55 YLLNQGETLTKIEAT
+55 YLLNQGESFTKVEAT
-70 EVFFAVT
+70 EVFFSVT
-77 KLFQSKDIGLR
+77 KLFQSRDIGLR
-88 RMVYLMI
+88 RMVYLII

-116 NSRTDLFRA
+116 NSKTDMYRA

-139 LAQIERYL
+139 LTQIERYL

-167 HLLQTNPEIVR
+167 HLLQTNPEIVK
-178 RWSNEVQEA
+178 RWSNEVQES

-213 VNKLVASL
+213 VSKLVTSL
-221 TKGTVR
+221 TRGTVR
-227 SPLAQCLLIRYISQV
+227 SPLAQCLLIRYTSQV
-242 IKESGDNSQA
+242 IRESGNVQTGD
-252 GERPFYDYLEGCLRH
+252 RPFYDYLEGCLRH
-267 KAEVV
+267 KVEMV
-272 IFEAARTITEL
+272 IFEAARAITEL
-283 SNVTTRELTPAITVL
+283 HGVTPRELTPAITVL

-313 LRTLNK
+313 VRTLNK

-324 PMAVTNCNI
+324 PVPVTNCNI

-395 FPLKYRSLMNFL
+395 FPLKFRALMNFL

-458 TQILHFLGNE
+458 TQILHFLGIE

-483 NRVILENATV
+483 NRVHLENATV

-507 VDSLKPRIFVLLR
+507 VDSLKPRVFILLR
-520 RCVFDN
+520 RCLFDS

-539 TLGDGSVAE
+539 TLGGDGSVIE
-548 TDEDVKEFLF
+548 TDNDVKDFLF
-558 GSLDIPLTNMEASLK
+558 GSLDVPLVNLETSLK
-573 NYDPTEEPF
+573 NYEASEEPF
-582 DINSVPKEV
+582 DIKSVPKEV
-591 KSQSVAEKKA
+591 KSQPLAEKKA
-601 PGKKPAASSTPAA
+601 QSKKPTGLGAPPTGPASTV
-614 APTSAA
+614 
-620 DAYERLLSSI
+620 DAYETLLSSI
-630 PEFASFG
+630 PEFSNFG
-637 KLFKSST
+637 KLFKSSA

-650 AETEYS
+650 PETEYA

-663 YDSHV
+663 FDSHV

-674 TNTIPEQLLENVT
+674 TNTIPEQLLED
-687 VIVDASDAEEF
+687 VIVVVDASEAEEF
-698 SEVGT
+698 SEVASRS
-703 KPLRSLPYDT
+703 LRSLPYDT
-713 PGQTFVA
+713 PGQTFLA

-725 GVPAV
+725 GIPAV
-730 GKFSNVLRFTVKE
+730 GKFTNLLRFIVKE
-743 VDPSTGESED
+743 VDPTTGEAEE

-758 EYQLEDFEVVAADYI
+758 EYQLEDLEVVAADYI
-773 LKVGVSNF
+773 LKVPVFNF
-781 KNAWESLG
+781 KNAWESMG
-789 PDGERIDEYGLG
+789 ADFERVDEYGLG
-801 PRESLAEAVNTV
+801 PRENLTEAVNAV
-813 INLLGMQPCEGTE
+813 ISLLGMQPCEGTE
-826 VVPSN
+826 AVASN

-836 CLLSGIYIGN
+836 CVLSGVYIGN
-846 VKVLVRLSFGIDG
+846 VKVLVRLLFGIDSSS
-859 AKEVAMKLAVRSEDE
+859 KEVAMKLTVRSEDGA
-874 NVSEAIHEIVASGQ
+874 VSDAIHEIVASG
-888 RRQNDQLRMIF
+888 
-899 LEHTRISR
+899 
-907 ELEARKNELDDP
+907 
-919 EKQLMERGASTE
+919 
-931 NNRLKLKYEKKK
+931 
-943 HDRAV
+943 
-948 LNKKKAKKASR
+948 
-959 LAERYKREKEDL
+959 
-971 RRKIIQLKVKLDDKP
+971 
-986 LLEMELIYL
+986 
-995 RGQTE
+995 
-1000 IVKFTGNYV
+1000 
-1009 DVDKLY
+1009 
-1015 ALLRELHEKEVE
+1015 
-1027 LYDLEALNHALI
+1027 
-1039 VKNAKAMM
+1039 
-1047 KYKKLRRN
+1047 

>member
-1 MAQPLVKKDD
+1 MAQLVKKDD

-17 DYSPFLGIEKG
+17 EYSPFIGIEKG
-28 AVLQEARVFHDPQ
+28 AVLQEARVFNDPQ
-41 LDARRC
+41 LDSRRC

-55 YLLNQGETLTKIEAT
+55 YLLNQGETFTKVEAT

-77 KLFQSKDIGLR
+77 KLFQSRDIGLR

-116 NSRTDLFRA
+116 NSKTDMYRA

-139 LAQIERYL
+139 LTQIERYL

-167 HLLQTNPEIVR
+167 HLLQTNPEIVK

-213 VNKLVASL
+213 VSKLVTSL
-221 TKGTVR
+221 TRGTVR
-227 SPLAQCLLIRYISQV
+227 SPLAQCLLIRYTSQV
-242 IKESGDNSQA
+242 IRESGVNNQSGD
-252 GERPFYDYLEGCLRH
+252 RPFYDYLEGCLRH
-267 KAEVV
+267 KAEMV
-272 IFEAARTITEL
+272 IFEAARAITEL
-283 SNVTTRELTPAITVL
+283 SGVTSRELTPAITVL

-313 LRTLNK
+313 VRTLNK

-422 IVDSIVILIRD
+422 IVDSIVILISD

-458 TQILHFLGNE
+458 TQILHFLGIE

-493 RASAVSTLAKFGAL
+493 RASAVSTLAKFGAM
-507 VDSLKPRIFVLLR
+507 VDSLKPRIFILLR
-520 RCVFDN
+520 RCLFDG
-526 DDEVRDRATLYLN
+526 DDEVRDRATLYLS
-539 TLGDGSVAE
+539 TLGGDGSVVE

-558 GSLDIPLTNMEASLK
+558 GSLDVPLVNLETSLK
-573 NYDPTEEPF
+573 NYIQEPSEEPF

-591 KSQSVAEKKA
+591 KSQPLTEKKA
-601 PGKKPAASSTPAA
+601 PGKKPTGLSAPPTG
-614 APTSAA
+614 PTSTV
-620 DAYERLLSSI
+620 DAYEKLLSSI
-630 PEFASFG
+630 PEFSSFG
-637 KLFKSST
+637 KLFKSSA

-650 AETEYS
+650 AETEYA
-656 VNVVKHI
+656 VNAVKHI
-663 YDSHV
+663 FDSHV

-674 TNTIPEQLLENVT
+674 TNTIPEILLENVS
-687 VIVDASDAEEF
+687 VVVDASEAAEF
-698 SEVGT
+698 SELAS
-703 KPLRSLPYDT
+703 KPLRSLPYDS

-730 GKFSNVLRFTVKE
+730 GKFSNVLRFISKE
-743 VDPSTGESED
+743 VDPSTGEADE

-758 EYQLEDFEVVAADYI
+758 EYQLEDLEVVSADYV

-781 KNAWESLG
+781 KNAWESMG
-789 PDGERIDEYGLG
+789 PDCERVDEYGLG
-801 PRESLAEAVNTV
+801 PRESLAEAVSTV
-813 INLLGMQPCEGTE
+813 INLLGLQPCEGTE
-826 VVPSN
+826 AVPSN

-836 CLLSGIYIGN
+836 CLLSGVFIGN
-846 VKVLVRLSFGIDG
+846 AKVLVRLSFGIDG
-859 AKEVAMKLAVRSEDE
+859 PKEVAMKLAVRSEDE
-874 NVSEAIHEIVASGQ
+874 SVSDAIHEIVASG
-888 RRQNDQLRMIF
+888 
-899 LEHTRISR
+899 
-907 ELEARKNELDDP
+907 
-919 EKQLMERGASTE
+919 
-931 NNRLKLKYEKKK
+931 
-943 HDRAV
+943 
-948 LNKKKAKKASR
+948 
-959 LAERYKREKEDL
+959 
-971 RRKIIQLKVKLDDKP
+971 
-986 LLEMELIYL
+986 
-995 RGQTE
+995 
-1000 IVKFTGNYV
+1000 
-1009 DVDKLY
+1009 
-1015 ALLRELHEKEVE
+1015 
-1027 LYDLEALNHALI
+1027 
-1039 VKNAKAMM
+1039 
-1047 KYKKLRRN
+1047 

>member
-11 DRDEEA
+11 DRDDEA
-17 DYSPFLGIEKG
+17 EYSPFLGIEKG
-28 AVLQEARVFHDPQ
+28 AVLQEARVFNDPQ

-55 YLLNQGETLTKIEAT
+55 YLLNQGDTFTKIEAT

-77 KLFQSKDIGLR
+77 KLFQSRDLGLR
-88 RMVYLMI
+88 RMVYLII

-101 ADEVIIVTSSLMKDM
+101 SDEVIIVTSSLMKDM
-116 NSRTDLFRA
+116 NSKTDMYRA

-139 LAQIERYL
+139 LTQIERYL

-167 HLLQTNPEIVR
+167 HLLQTNPEIVK

-192 ALVQFHALA
+192 PLVQFHALA

-213 VNKLVASL
+213 VSKLVTSL
-221 TKGTVR
+221 TRGTVR
-227 SPLAQCLLIRYISQV
+227 SPLAQCLLIRYTSQV
-242 IKESGDNSQA
+242 IRESGNNTQPGD
-252 GERPFYDYLEGCLRH
+252 RPFYDYLESCLRH
-267 KAEVV
+267 KSEMV
-272 IFEAARTITEL
+272 IFEAARAITEL
-283 SNVTTRELTPAITVL
+283 NGVTSRELTPAITVL

-313 LRTLNK
+313 VRTLNK

-413 EGGFEYKKA
+413 EGGFDYKKA

-458 TQILHFLGNE
+458 TQILHFLGVE

-483 NRVILENATV
+483 NRVHLENATV
-493 RASAVSTLAKFGAL
+493 RASAVSTLAKFGAA
-507 VDSLKPRIFVLLR
+507 VDELKPRIFVLLR
-520 RCVFDN
+520 RCVFDS

-539 TLGDGSVAE
+539 TLGGDGSVVE
-548 TDEDVKEFLF
+548 TDKDVKDFLF
-558 GSLDIPLTNMEASLK
+558 GLFDIPLVNFETSLK
-573 NYDPTEEPF
+573 NYEPSEEPF

-591 KSQSVAEKKA
+591 KSAPLAEKKA
-601 PGKKPAASSTPAA
+601 AGKKPTGLGAPPSGPPST
-614 APTSAA
+614 A
-620 DAYERLLSSI
+620 DAYERMLLSI
-630 PEFASFG
+630 PEFANFG
-637 KLFKSST
+637 KLFKSSA

-650 AETEYS
+650 AETEYA

-663 YDSHV
+663 FDRHI

-674 TNTIPEQLLENVT
+674 TNTIPEQLLEDVI
-687 VIVDASDAEEF
+687 VIVDASEAEEF
-698 SEVGT
+698 SEVFS
-703 KPLRSLPYDT
+703 KPLRSLPYDS

-725 GVPAV
+725 GLPTV
-730 GKFSNVLRFTVKE
+730 GKFSNILKFFVKE
-743 VDPSTGESED
+743 VDPSTGEAEE

-758 EYQLEDFEVVAADYI
+758 EYQLEELDVVAADYI

-781 KNAWESLG
+781 RNAWESMG
-789 PDGERIDEYGLG
+789 ADCERVDEYGLG

-826 VVPSN
+826 VVPPN

-836 CLLSGIYIGN
+836 CLLSGVYIGN
-846 VKVLVRLSFGIDG
+846 IKVLVRLSFGLDG
-859 AKEVAMKLAVRSEDE
+859 PKDVAMKLAVRSEDE
-874 NVSEAIHEIVASGQ
+874 AVSDAIHEIVASG
-888 RRQNDQLRMIF
+888 
-899 LEHTRISR
+899 
-907 ELEARKNELDDP
+907 
-919 EKQLMERGASTE
+919 
-931 NNRLKLKYEKKK
+931 
-943 HDRAV
+943 
-948 LNKKKAKKASR
+948 
-959 LAERYKREKEDL
+959 
-971 RRKIIQLKVKLDDKP
+971 
-986 LLEMELIYL
+986 
-995 RGQTE
+995 
-1000 IVKFTGNYV
+1000 
-1009 DVDKLY
+1009 
-1015 ALLRELHEKEVE
+1015 
-1027 LYDLEALNHALI
+1027 
-1039 VKNAKAMM
+1039 
-1047 KYKKLRRN
+1047 

>member
-1 MAQPLVKKDD
+1 
-11 DRDEEA
+11 
-17 DYSPFLGIEKG
+17 
-28 AVLQEARVFHDPQ
+28 
-41 LDARRC
+41 
-47 SQVITKLL
+47 
-55 YLLNQGETLTKIEAT
+55 
-70 EVFFAVT
+70 
-77 KLFQSKDIGLR
+77 
-88 RMVYLMI
+88 MVYVII

-116 NSRTDLFRA
+116 TSKTDMYRA
-125 NAIRVLCRITDGTL
+125 NAIRVLCQITDGTL
-139 LAQIERYL
+139 LTQIERYL

-167 HLLQTNPEIVR
+167 HLLQTNPEIVK

-213 VNKLVASL
+213 VNKLVSSL
-221 TKGTVR
+221 TRGSVR
-227 SPLAQCLLIRYISQV
+227 SPLAQCLLIRYTSQV
-242 IKESGDNSQA
+242 IRESASNTQTGD
-252 GERPFYDYLEGCLRH
+252 RPFYDFLEGCLRH
-267 KAEVV
+267 KAEMV
-272 IFEAARTITEL
+272 IFEAARAITEL
-283 SNVTTRELTPAITVL
+283 NGVTSRELTPAITVL
-298 QLFLSSSKPVLRFAA
+298 QLFLSSTKPVLRFAA
-313 LRTLNK
+313 VRTLNK

-324 PMAVTNCNI
+324 PIAVTNCNI

-365 LMKQITNFMSD
+365 LMKQITTFMSD
-376 IADEFKIVVVEAIR
+376 IADEFKIVVIEAIR

-395 FPLKYRSLMNFL
+395 FPLKHRSLMNFL

-433 IPDAK
+433 IPEAK

-458 TQILHFLGNE
+458 TQILHFLGIE
-468 GPKTSDPSKYIRYIY
+468 GPKSSDPSKYIRYIY
-483 NRVILENATV
+483 NRVHLENATV
-493 RASAVSTLAKFGAL
+493 RAGAVSTLAKFGAM

-520 RCVFDN
+520 RCLFDT

-539 TLGDGSVAE
+539 TLGADGAV
-548 TDEDVKEFLF
+548 EDMKEFLF
-558 GSLDIPLTNMEASLK
+558 GSLDIPLVNLERSLK
-573 NYDPTEEPF
+573 NYEPSEESF

-591 KSQSVAEKKA
+591 KIQPLAEKKA
-601 PGKKPAASSTPAA
+601 PGKKPTGLGGPPPSPPSTI
-614 APTSAA
+614 
-620 DAYERLLSSI
+620 DAYEKLLSSI
-630 PEFASFG
+630 PEFANFG
-637 KLFKSST
+637 KLFKSSA

-650 AETEYS
+650 AETEYA

-663 YDSHV
+663 FDGHV

-687 VIVDASDAEEF
+687 VIVDASEAEEF
-698 SEVGT
+698 AEVAS
-703 KPLRSLPYDT
+703 KPLRSLPYDS

-730 GKFSNVLRFTVKE
+730 GKFSNMLRFIVKE
-743 VDPSTGESED
+743 VDPSTGEAED

-758 EYQLEDFEVVAADYI
+758 EYQLEELEVVAADYM

-781 KNAWESLG
+781 RNAWESMG
-789 PDGERIDEYGLG
+789 PDCERVDEYDLG
-801 PRESLAEAVNTV
+801 PRENLAEAVNAV

-836 CLLSGIYIGN
+836 CLLSGVYIGN
-846 VKVLVRLSFGIDG
+846 VKVLVRLQFGIDG
-859 AKEVAMKLAVRSEDE
+859 PKDVAMKLAVRSEDE
-874 NVSEAIHEIVASGQ
+874 AVS
-888 RRQNDQLRMIF
+888 
-899 LEHTRISR
+899 
-907 ELEARKNELDDP
+907 
-919 EKQLMERGASTE
+919 
-931 NNRLKLKYEKKK
+931 
-943 HDRAV
+943 
-948 LNKKKAKKASR
+948 
-959 LAERYKREKEDL
+959 
-971 RRKIIQLKVKLDDKP
+971 
-986 LLEMELIYL
+986 
-995 RGQTE
+995 
-1000 IVKFTGNYV
+1000 
-1009 DVDKLY
+1009 
-1015 ALLRELHEKEVE
+1015 
-1027 LYDLEALNHALI
+1027 
-1039 VKNAKAMM
+1039 
-1047 KYKKLRRN
+1047 

>member
-1 MAQPLVKKDD
+1 MAQPFLKKDD
-11 DRDEEA
+11 DHDDEV

-28 AVLQEARVFHDPQ
+28 AVLQEARVFNDPQ
-41 LDARRC
+41 LDPRRC

-55 YLLNQGETLTKIEAT
+55 YLLNQGETFTKVEAT

-77 KLFQSKDIGLR
+77 KLFQSRDLGLR
-88 RMVYLMI
+88 RMVYVII

-116 NSRTDLFRA
+116 TSKTDMYRA

-139 LAQIERYL
+139 LTQIERYF

-167 HLLQTNPEIVR
+167 HLLQTNPEIVK

-213 VNKLVASL
+213 VNKLVSSL
-221 TKGTVR
+221 TRGSVR
-227 SPLAQCLLIRYISQV
+227 SPLAQCLLIRYTSQV
-242 IKESGDNSQA
+242 IRESASNTQTGD
-252 GERPFYDYLEGCLRH
+252 RPFYDFLEGCLRH
-267 KAEVV
+267 KAEMV
-272 IFEAARTITEL
+272 IFEAARAITEL
-283 SNVTTRELTPAITVL
+283 NGVTSRELTPAITVL
-298 QLFLSSSKPVLRFAA
+298 QLFLSSTKPVLRFAA
-313 LRTLNK
+313 VRTLNK

-324 PMAVTNCNI
+324 PIAVTNCNI

-365 LMKQITNFMSD
+365 LMKQITTFMSD
-376 IADEFKIVVVEAIR
+376 IADEFKIVVIEAIR

-395 FPLKYRSLMNFL
+395 FPLKHRSLMNFL

-433 IPDAK
+433 IPEAK

-458 TQILHFLGNE
+458 TQILHFLGIE

-483 NRVILENATV
+483 NRVHLENATV
-493 RASAVSTLAKFGAL
+493 RAGAVSTLAKFGAM

-520 RCVFDN
+520 RCLFDT

-539 TLGDGSVAE
+539 TLGADGAVVE
-548 TDEDVKEFLF
+548 TGEDVKEFLF
-558 GSLDIPLTNMEASLK
+558 GSLDIPLVNLERSLK
-573 NYDPTEEPF
+573 NYEPSEESF

-591 KSQSVAEKKA
+591 KIQPLAEKKA
-601 PGKKPAASSTPAA
+601 PGKKPTCHGGPPPGPPSTI
-614 APTSAA
+614 
-620 DAYERLLSSI
+620 DAYEKLLSSI
-630 PEFASFG
+630 PEFANFG
-637 KLFKSST
+637 KLFKSSA

-650 AETEYS
+650 AETEYA

-663 YDSHV
+663 FDGHV

-687 VIVDASDAEEF
+687 VIVDASEAEEF
-698 SEVGT
+698 AEVAS
-703 KPLRSLPYDT
+703 KPLRSLPYDS

-730 GKFSNVLRFTVKE
+730 GKFSNMLRFIVKE
-743 VDPSTGESED
+743 VDPSTGEAED

-758 EYQLEDFEVVAADYI
+758 EYQLEELEVVAADYM

-781 KNAWESLG
+781 RNAWESMG
-789 PDGERIDEYGLG
+789 SDCERVDEYGLG
-801 PRESLAEAVNTV
+801 PRENLAEAVNAV

-836 CLLSGIYIGN
+836 CLLSGVYIGN
-846 VKVLVRLSFGIDG
+846 VKVLVRLQFGIDG
-859 AKEVAMKLAVRSEDE
+859 PKDVAMKLAVRSEDE
-874 NVSEAIHEIVASGQ
+874 AVSDAIHEIVASG
-888 RRQNDQLRMIF
+888 
-899 LEHTRISR
+899 
-907 ELEARKNELDDP
+907 
-919 EKQLMERGASTE
+919 
-931 NNRLKLKYEKKK
+931 
-943 HDRAV
+943 
-948 LNKKKAKKASR
+948 
-959 LAERYKREKEDL
+959 
-971 RRKIIQLKVKLDDKP
+971 
-986 LLEMELIYL
+986 
-995 RGQTE
+995 
-1000 IVKFTGNYV
+1000 
-1009 DVDKLY
+1009 
-1015 ALLRELHEKEVE
+1015 
-1027 LYDLEALNHALI
+1027 
-1039 VKNAKAMM
+1039 
-1047 KYKKLRRN
+1047 

>member
-1 MAQPLVKKDD
+1 MAQPLAKKDD
-11 DRDEEA
+11 DRDDEA
-17 DYSPFLGIEKG
+17 EYSPFTGIEKG
-28 AVLQEARVFHDPQ
+28 AVLQEARVFNDPQ
-41 LDARRC
+41 LDPRRC

-55 YLLNQGETLTKIEAT
+55 YLLNQGETFTKIEAT

-88 RMVYLMI
+88 RMVYLII

-116 NSRTDLFRA
+116 NSKSDMYRA

-139 LAQIERYL
+139 LTQIERYL

-167 HLLQTNPEIVR
+167 HLLQTNPEIVK

-213 VNKLVASL
+213 VSKLVTSL
-221 TKGTVR
+221 TRGSVR
-227 SPLAQCLLIRYISQV
+227 SPLAQCLLIRYTSQV
-242 IKESGDNSQA
+242 IRESGQNTQT
-252 GERPFYDYLEGCLRH
+252 GERPFYDYLDSCLRH
-267 KAEVV
+267 KAEMV
-272 IFEAARTITEL
+272 IFEAARAITEL
-283 SNVTTRELTPAITVL
+283 SGVTSRELTPAITVL

-313 LRTLNK
+313 VRTLNK

-324 PMAVTNCNI
+324 PMAVTNCNV
-333 DMESLI
+333 DMETLI

-395 FPLKYRSLMNFL
+395 FPLKYRTLMNFL

-438 ESGLL
+438 ESGLF

-458 TQILHFLGNE
+458 SQILHFLGNE

-493 RASAVSTLAKFGAL
+493 RANAVSTLAKFGAV

-520 RCVFDN
+520 RCLFDS

-539 TLGDGSVAE
+539 TLGGDGSVGE
-548 TDEDVKEFLF
+548 TDKDVKDFLF
-558 GSLDIPLTNMEASLK
+558 GSLGVPLANLETSLK
-573 NYDPTEEPF
+573 NYEPSEEPF
-582 DINSVPKEV
+582 DIDAVPKEV
-591 KSQSVAEKKA
+591 KSQPLAEKKA
-601 PGKKPAASSTPAA
+601 PGKKPTGLDAPPAV
-614 APTSAA
+614 PTSTV
-620 DAYERLLSSI
+620 DAYEKLLSSI
-630 PEFASFG
+630 PELSGFG
-637 KLFKSST
+637 QLFKSSA

-650 AETEYS
+650 PETEYA

-663 YDSHV
+663 YDGNV
-668 VFQYNC
+668 VFQFNC

-687 VIVDASDAEEF
+687 VLVDATEAEEF
-698 SEVGT
+698 SEVAS
-703 KPLRSLPYDT
+703 KPLRSLPYDS

-720 FEKPE
+720 FEKPV

-730 GKFSNVLRFTVKE
+730 GKFSNMLKFIVKE
-743 VDPSTGESED
+743 VDTSTGEAEE

-758 EYQLEDFEVVAADYI
+758 EYQLEDLEVVNADYI

-781 KNAWESLG
+781 RNAWENMG
-789 PDGERIDEYGLG
+789 PDNERVDEYGLG
-801 PRESLAEAVNTV
+801 VRESLAEAVNAV
-813 INLLGMQPCEGTE
+813 INILGLQPCEGTE

-836 CLLSGIYIGN
+836 CLLSGVYIGN

-859 AKEVAMKLAVRSEDE
+859 PKQVAMKLAVRSEDQA
-874 NVSEAIHEIVASGQ
+874 VSDAIHEIIASG
-888 RRQNDQLRMIF
+888 
-899 LEHTRISR
+899 
-907 ELEARKNELDDP
+907 
-919 EKQLMERGASTE
+919 
-931 NNRLKLKYEKKK
+931 
-943 HDRAV
+943 
-948 LNKKKAKKASR
+948 
-959 LAERYKREKEDL
+959 
-971 RRKIIQLKVKLDDKP
+971 
-986 LLEMELIYL
+986 
-995 RGQTE
+995 
-1000 IVKFTGNYV
+1000 
-1009 DVDKLY
+1009 
-1015 ALLRELHEKEVE
+1015 
-1027 LYDLEALNHALI
+1027 
-1039 VKNAKAMM
+1039 
-1047 KYKKLRRN
+1047 

>member
-11 DRDEEA
+11 DHDDEE
-17 DYSPFLGIEKG
+17 YSPFLGIEKG
-28 AVLQEARVFHDPQ
+28 AVLQEARVFNDPQ
-41 LDARRC
+41 LDPRRC

-55 YLLNQGETLTKIEAT
+55 YLLNQGDSFTKTEAT
-70 EVFFAVT
+70 EVFFSVT
-77 KLFQSKDIGLR
+77 KLFQSKDLGLR
-88 RMVYLMI
+88 RMVYLII

-116 NSRTDLFRA
+116 NSKTDMYRA

-139 LAQIERYL
+139 LTQIERYL

-167 HLLQTNPEIVR
+167 HLLQTNPEIVK

-201 LLHQIRQNDRLA
+201 LLQQIRQNDRLA
-213 VNKLVASL
+213 VSKLVTSL
-221 TKGTVR
+221 TRGTVR
-227 SPLAQCLLIRYISQV
+227 SPLAQCLLIRYVSQV
-242 IKESGDNSQA
+242 ICESANTQTGD
-252 GERPFYDYLEGCLRH
+252 RPFYDFLESCLRH
-267 KAEVV
+267 KAEMV
-272 IFEAARTITEL
+272 IFEAARAITEL
-283 SNVTTRELTPAITVL
+283 SGVTNRELTPAITVL

-313 LRTLNK
+313 VRTLNK

-433 IPDAK
+433 IPEAK

-458 TQILHFLGNE
+458 TQILHFLGIE
-468 GPKTSDPSKYIRYIY
+468 GPKTTDPSKYIRYIY
-483 NRVILENATV
+483 NRVHLENATV
-493 RASAVSTLAKFGAL
+493 RAAAVSTLAKFGAM
-507 VDSLKPRIFVLLR
+507 VDALKPQIFVLLR
-520 RCVFDN
+520 RCIFDS
-526 DDEVRDRATLYLN
+526 DDEVRDRTTLYLS
-539 TLGDGSVAE
+539 TLGDDGEVVG
-548 TDEDVKEFLF
+548 TDRDTKTFLF
-558 GSLDIPLTNMEASLK
+558 GDLDIPFVNLETSLK
-573 NYDPTEEPF
+573 NYEPSEEPF
-582 DINSVPKEV
+582 DIDSVPKEV
-591 KSQSVAEKKA
+591 KSQPLAEKKA
-601 PGKKPAASSTPAA
+601 PGKKPTGLGAPPAGPPSTV
-614 APTSAA
+614 

-630 PEFASFG
+630 PEFSDFG
-637 KLFKSST
+637 KLFKSSA

-650 AETEYS
+650 AETEYA

-663 YDSHV
+663 FDRHV

-674 TNTIPEQLLENVT
+674 TNTIPEQLLENVS
-687 VIVDASDAEEF
+687 VIVDSSEADNFAEVAS
-698 SEVGT
+698 
-703 KPLRSLPYDT
+703 KPLQSLPYDT

-725 GVPAV
+725 GITAV
-730 GKFSNVLRFTVKE
+730 GKFSNTLRFIVKE
-743 VDPSTGESED
+743 VDPTTGEAEE

-758 EYQLEDFEVVAADYI
+758 EYQLEDLEVVAADYMM
-773 LKVGVSNF
+773 KVGVSNF
-781 KNAWESLG
+781 RNAWESMG
-789 PDGERIDEYGLG
+789 DDFEHVDEYGLG
-801 PRESLAEAVNTV
+801 PRENLAEAVIAV

-826 VVPSN
+826 VVATN

-836 CLLSGIYIGN
+836 CLLSGVFLGN
-846 VKVLVRLSFGIDG
+846 VRVLVRLQFGIHGSRD
-859 AKEVAMKLAVRSEDE
+859 VAMKLAVRSEDE
-874 NVSEAIHEIVASGQ
+874 AVSDTIHEIVSSG
-888 RRQNDQLRMIF
+888 
-899 LEHTRISR
+899 
-907 ELEARKNELDDP
+907 
-919 EKQLMERGASTE
+919 
-931 NNRLKLKYEKKK
+931 
-943 HDRAV
+943 
-948 LNKKKAKKASR
+948 
-959 LAERYKREKEDL
+959 
-971 RRKIIQLKVKLDDKP
+971 
-986 LLEMELIYL
+986 
-995 RGQTE
+995 
-1000 IVKFTGNYV
+1000 
-1009 DVDKLY
+1009 
-1015 ALLRELHEKEVE
+1015 
-1027 LYDLEALNHALI
+1027 
-1039 VKNAKAMM
+1039 
-1047 KYKKLRRN
+1047 

>member
-11 DRDEEA
+11 DRDDEA
-17 DYSPFLGIEKG
+17 EYSPFMGIEKG
-28 AVLQEARVFHDPQ
+28 AVLQEARVFNDPQ
-41 LDARRC
+41 LDPRRC

-55 YLLNQGETLTKIEAT
+55 YLLNQGETFTKVEAT

-77 KLFQSKDIGLR
+77 KLFQSKDVGLR
-88 RMVYLMI
+88 RMLYLMI

-116 NSRTDLFRA
+116 NSKTDMYRA
-125 NAIRVLCRITDGTL
+125 NAIRVLCRITDGVL
-139 LAQIERYL
+139 LTQIERYL

-167 HLLQTNPEIVR
+167 HLLQTNPEVVK

-201 LLHQIRQNDRLA
+201 LLHQVIRES
-213 VNKLVASL
+213 AS
-221 TKGTVR
+221 
-227 SPLAQCLLIRYISQV
+227 
-242 IKESGDNSQA
+242 NSQ
-252 GERPFYDYLEGCLRH
+252 GGDRPFYDFLEGCLRH
-267 KAEVV
+267 KAEMV
-272 IFEAARTITEL
+272 IFEAARAITEL
-283 SNVTTRELTPAITVL
+283 SGVTSRELTPAITVL

-313 LRTLNK
+313 VRTLNK

-438 ESGLL
+438 ENGLL

-458 TQILHFLGNE
+458 TQVYSILHFLGIE

-483 NRVILENATV
+483 NRVHLENATV
-493 RASAVSTLAKFGAL
+493 RAAAVSTLAKFGAM
-507 VDSLKPRIFVLLR
+507 VDALKPRIFVLLR
-520 RCVFDN
+520 RCLFDS

-539 TLGDGSVAE
+539 TLGGDGEVVE
-548 TDEDVKEFLF
+548 TDKGVKEFLF
-558 GSLDIPLTNMEASLK
+558 GALDIPLVNLETSLRNYEASE
-573 NYDPTEEPF
+573 DAF

-591 KSQSVAEKKA
+591 KSQPLAEKKA
-601 PGKKPAASSTPAA
+601 PGKKQPTGLGAPPAAP
-614 APTSAA
+614 PTTV

-630 PEFASFG
+630 PELASLG
-637 KLFKSST
+637 KPFKSSAPT
-644 PVELTE
+644 ELTE
-650 AETEYS
+650 AETEYA

-663 YDSHV
+663 YDRHV

-674 TNTIPEQLLENVT
+674 TNTIPEQQLEEVS
-687 VIVDASDAEEF
+687 VVVDSSDAEEF
-698 SEVGT
+698 GFVLS
-703 KPLRSLPYDT
+703 KPLRSLPYDS
-713 PGQTFVA
+713 PGQTFVV

-730 GKFSNVLRFTVKE
+730 GKFSNTLKFIVKE
-743 VDPSTGESED
+743 VDPNTGEADE
-753 DGVED
+753 DGVDD
-758 EYQLEDFEVVAADYI
+758 EYQLEELEVVSADYMQ
-773 LKVGVSNF
+773 KVGISNF
-781 KNAWESLG
+781 RNAWESL
-789 PDGERIDEYGLG
+789 DADLERVDEYGLG
-801 PRESLAEAVNTV
+801 PRESLAEAVNAV
-813 INLLGMQPCEGTE
+813 ISLLGMQPCEGTE
-826 VVPSN
+826 AVPSN

-836 CLLSGIYIGN
+836 CLLSGVFIGN
-846 VKVLVRLSFGIDG
+846 TRVLARLQFGLTG
-859 AKEVAMKLAVRSEDE
+859 PKEVAMKLAVRSDDIA
-874 NVSEAIHEIVASGQ
+874 VSDAIHEIVASG
-888 RRQNDQLRMIF
+888 
-899 LEHTRISR
+899 
-907 ELEARKNELDDP
+907 
-919 EKQLMERGASTE
+919 
-931 NNRLKLKYEKKK
+931 
-943 HDRAV
+943 
-948 LNKKKAKKASR
+948 
-959 LAERYKREKEDL
+959 
-971 RRKIIQLKVKLDDKP
+971 
-986 LLEMELIYL
+986 
-995 RGQTE
+995 
-1000 IVKFTGNYV
+1000 
-1009 DVDKLY
+1009 
-1015 ALLRELHEKEVE
+1015 
-1027 LYDLEALNHALI
+1027 
-1039 VKNAKAMM
+1039 
-1047 KYKKLRRN
+1047 

>member
-1 MAQPLVKKDD
+1 
-11 DRDEEA
+11 A

-28 AVLQEARVFHDPQ
+28 AVLQEARVFNDPQ

-55 YLLNQGETLTKIEAT
+55 YLLNQGETFTKTEAT
-70 EVFFAVT
+70 EVFFSVT
-77 KLFQSKDIGLR
+77 KLFQSRDLGLR
-88 RMVYLMI
+88 RMVYLII

-101 ADEVIIVTSSLMKDM
+101 SDEVIIVTSSLMKDM
-116 NSRTDLFRA
+116 NSRTDMYRA

-139 LAQIERYL
+139 LTQIERYL

-167 HLLQTNPEIVR
+167 HLLQTNPEIVK

-192 ALVQFHALA
+192 ALVQFHALG

-213 VNKLVASL
+213 VSKLVTSL

-227 SPLAQCLLIRYISQV
+227 SPLAQCLLIRYTSQV
-242 IKESGDNSQA
+242 IRESGVNSQT
-252 GERPFYDYLEGCLRH
+252 GERPFYDYLESCLRH
-267 KAEVV
+267 KAEMV
-272 IFEAARTITEL
+272 IFEAAKAITEL
-283 SNVTTRELTPAITVL
+283 SNVSTRELTPAITVL

-313 LRTLNK
+313 VRTLNK

-493 RASAVSTLAKFGAL
+493 RASAVSTLAKFGAV
-507 VDSLKPRIFVLLR
+507 VDALKPRIFILLR
-520 RCVFDN
+520 RCLFDN

-539 TLGDGSVAE
+539 TLGDGSVSE
-548 TDEDVKEFLF
+548 TDKDVKEFLF
-558 GSLDIPLTNMEASLK
+558 GPLDIPLTNMETSLK
-573 NYDPTEEPF
+573 NYVQNPTEEPF
-582 DINSVPKEV
+582 DINSVPKDV
-591 KSQSVAEKKA
+591 KSQPLAEKKA
-601 PGKKPAASSTPAA
+601 PGKKQSGLGAPPP

-620 DAYERLLSSI
+620 DAYERLLSAT

-637 KLFKSST
+637 KLFKSSA

-650 AETEYS
+650 AETEYA

-663 YDSHV
+663 FDRHV

-687 VIVDASDAEEF
+687 VIVDASEAEEF
-698 SEVGT
+698 SEVGM

-713 PGQTFVA
+713 PAQTFVA
-720 FEKPE
+720 FERPE

-743 VDPSTGESED
+743 VDTSTGEAED

-781 KNAWESLG
+781 KNAWESMD
-789 PDGERIDEYGLG
+789 PDSERIDEYGLG
-801 PRESLAEAVNTV
+801 PRESLTEAVNAV
-813 INLLGMQPCEGTE
+813 ISLLGLQPCEGTE
-826 VVPSN
+826 AVPSN

-836 CLLSGIYIGN
+836 CLLSGVYIGN
-846 VKVLVRLSFGIDG
+846 VKVLVRLSLGIDG
-859 AKEVAMKLAVRSEDE
+859 SKEVAMKLSVRSDDE
-874 NVSEAIHEIVASGQ
+874 NVSDAIHEIVASG
-888 RRQNDQLRMIF
+888 
-899 LEHTRISR
+899 
-907 ELEARKNELDDP
+907 
-919 EKQLMERGASTE
+919 
-931 NNRLKLKYEKKK
+931 
-943 HDRAV
+943 
-948 LNKKKAKKASR
+948 
-959 LAERYKREKEDL
+959 
-971 RRKIIQLKVKLDDKP
+971 
-986 LLEMELIYL
+986 
-995 RGQTE
+995 
-1000 IVKFTGNYV
+1000 
-1009 DVDKLY
+1009 
-1015 ALLRELHEKEVE
+1015 
-1027 LYDLEALNHALI
+1027 
-1039 VKNAKAMM
+1039 
-1047 KYKKLRRN
+1047 